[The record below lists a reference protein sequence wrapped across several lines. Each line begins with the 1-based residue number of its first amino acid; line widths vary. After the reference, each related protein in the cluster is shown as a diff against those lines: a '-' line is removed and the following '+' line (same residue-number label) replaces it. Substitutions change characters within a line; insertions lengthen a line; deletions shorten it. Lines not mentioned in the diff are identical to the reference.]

1 MERFRKSVEGL
12 LKFLVPVFG
21 FGRVLERDTT
31 SKLAF
36 LQQQQKNKN
45 IIIIIITD
53 TSQLGQKGEII
64 ESSGGPCHLS
74 AVRGKRPVGPC
85 R

>member
-21 FGRVLERDTT
+21 FGRVLERDIT
-31 SKLAF
+31 SKIAF

-45 IIIIIITD
+45 IIIIITD

-74 AVRGKRPVGPC
+74 TVRGKRPVGPC